1 MRILF
6 LHTEREWSGCARIF
20 AAAARGLGTR
30 GHQVTMVCTA
40 DCTVQERLSREG
52 SEVVVLPPDGT
63 VAGDAWRLR
72 SILQER
78 FIEAVFVHSEREQ
91 LAVASAMRLAERG
104 AVFRRVPEGE
114 PFNVKGSGRLAG
126 RVAATG
132 VVFASKAERE
142 RAKEHLGGF
151 SLGAVVAS
159 TGVDVMHYDQV
170 KPVARQS
177 VGAPNQS
184 RLIACVYDPSSRPRL
199 TTVLRTMA
207 ILAPRHPELH
217 LAIVGPGSD
226 HEDVRMHAAALGIN
240 NVVSHLGE
248 RDDHLAVLAS
258 AEVGWVAADHDDAAL
273 GFLDLMALRVPIVAE
288 RSPIAERYVADG
300 IVGCLIQPG
309 DPSET
314 AAAVAAFLAR
324 DEQRTTMGN
333 AGRTRVAREFAE
345 APLIDGFERAV
356 QAAGDR
362 TAWAVR

>member
-1 MRILF
+1 
-6 LHTEREWSGCARIF
+6 
-20 AAAARGLGTR
+20 
-30 GHQVTMVCTA
+30 
-40 DCTVQERLSREG
+40 
-52 SEVVVLPPDGT
+52 
-63 VAGDAWRLR
+63 
-72 SILQER
+72 
-78 FIEAVFVHSEREQ
+78 
-91 LAVASAMRLAERG
+91 
-104 AVFRRVPEGE
+104 
-114 PFNVKGSGRLAG
+114 
-126 RVAATG
+126 
-132 VVFASKAERE
+132 
-142 RAKEHLGGF
+142 
-151 SLGAVVAS
+151 
-159 TGVDVMHYDQV
+159 
-170 KPVARQS
+170 
-177 VGAPNQS
+177 
-184 RLIACVYDPSSRPRL
+184 
-199 TTVLRTMA
+199 MA

-288 RSPIAERYVADG
+288 RTPLAERFVADG

>member
-1 MRILF
+1 MRVLF
-6 LHTEREWSGCARIF
+6 LHTEPQWSGGARIF
-20 AAAARGLGTR
+20 GAAARGLTAR

-40 DCTVQERLSREG
+40 DCTVHERLSSDG
-52 SEVVVLPPDGT
+52 ADVVVLPADGT
-63 VAGDAWRLR
+63 IAGDAWRLR
-72 SILQER
+72 GILQER
-78 FIEAVFVHSEREQ
+78 FIEVVFVHSEREQ

-114 PFNVKGSGRLAG
+114 PLVVHGSGRFAG
-126 RVAATG
+126 RVASSGVIFATE
-132 VVFASKAERE
+132 AERD
-142 RAKEHLGGF
+142 RAKDALGGF
-151 SLGAVVAS
+151 SLGALVAP
-159 TGVDVMHYDQV
+159 TGVDVSLYDQV
-170 KPVARQS
+170 TPVPRAN
-177 VGAPNQS
+177 VGAPTHS
-184 RLIACVYDPSSRPRL
+184 RLIVCVYDPSARTRL

-207 ILAPRHPELH
+207 VLAPRHPELH

-226 HEDVRMHAAALGIN
+226 AEDVRMHAAALGIN

-248 RDDHLAVLAS
+248 RDDHLGILAS

-288 RSPIAERYVADG
+288 RSPLAARYVADG
-300 IVGCLIQPG
+300 IVGVLIPPG

-324 DEQRTTMGN
+324 DDQRTTMGN

-345 APLIDGFERAV
+345 TTLVAGFEQAV
-356 QAAGDR
+356 QVAGDR